1 MWHLCMEGYSLLRL
15 KSLEENNITFYHI
28 VTISVLID
36 LYESMRRYLNKW
48 FVSNKRHNEG
58 NNWAEYD
65 PRKGLWLAKIR
76 KMLSKYFFSLNL
88 FKFTNKSVKFFIN
101 IFFYVRKRILGMDKA
116 SKSDDYF
123 SWESWCKNPWKHSLR
138 VG

>member
-15 KSLEENNITFYHI
+15 KSLKENNITFYHI

-36 LYESMRRYLNKW
+36 LYESIRRYLNKL
-48 FVSNKRHNEG
+48 FASNKRHNEG
-58 NNWAEYD
+58 NNWAEHD
-65 PRKGLWLAKIR
+65 PRKGLWLATIR

-88 FKFTNKSVKFFIN
+88 FNPWNFFIN
-101 IFFYVRKRILGMDKA
+101 IFFHVRKRILGMDKA

-123 SWESWCKNPWKHSLR
+123 SWESGCKNPFKYCHL
-138 VG
+138 